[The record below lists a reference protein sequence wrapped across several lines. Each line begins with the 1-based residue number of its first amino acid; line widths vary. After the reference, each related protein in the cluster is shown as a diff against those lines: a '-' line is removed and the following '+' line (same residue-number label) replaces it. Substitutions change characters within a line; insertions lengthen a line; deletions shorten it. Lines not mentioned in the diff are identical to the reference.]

1 MSQNELLDQFVLEA
15 RDCIER
21 IGQRLLEVERKPEDA
36 ELLNDLFRTV
46 HTLKGNCGLFEF
58 APLETVV
65 HAAEDVLDQV
75 RHRKLA
81 YTNAIADTMLDS
93 LDLIT
98 ELIDEIEAD
107 GAISGEHQS
116 RADKL
121 AHSLRE
127 CLKGGKDAAAPAHA
141 AAPAKVAP
149 PPWLLDFANSQPAL
163 DAALQVVR
171 YRPEPECFFKGED
184 PMRLASA
191 TPGLVH
197 LQLDDS
203 QRWPGP
209 EAFDCYEC
217 RLSFLIAS
225 SAPAAYLEEHFRY
238 VPEQVEILPLSI
250 AKTASAIATA
260 NPADASAATS
270 APVAAAD
277 EAARRLV
284 ALRARELWADQVRV
298 LQEDAVS
305 PGARIAVRRTLR
317 QLIEGVGGEADEKA
331 NAQIAS
337 IERTADLVQW
347 IHDHSPVREAPADEA
362 AAAADAEHEQEA
374 EVEAGSPAGANVRR
388 ERSESSS
395 GGDKGQK
402 VLKIAQEKID
412 QLMDLIGE
420 MVVAKNGLPYLAQ
433 RAETVFGQRELA
445 REIKAQ
451 YSVINRIS
459 EDMQNAIMQVRM
471 MPVGVIFQR
480 FPRLVR
486 DISRRLGK
494 EVELVIEGEE
504 TEADKN
510 VIEALADPL
519 IHILRNSLDH
529 GLETAQVRLAAG
541 KPATG
546 VLKVSARQESDQVIL
561 EISDDGAGIDP
572 QRVRAKAIE
581 RGLVTADGAGSLSD
595 HEAVQLVFLP
605 GFSTAEQVS
614 DLSGRGVG
622 MDVVRTAVERVGGTV
637 TLASE
642 RGRGT
647 TLTLS
652 LPLSMAVTN
661 VMIVESHGARF
672 GVPMSLIVETVR
684 VHRDDIHRFKNSM
697 TVVLRGK
704 IVPLRPL
711 NELLGEDAQPLEN
724 EAGELAVLVCR
735 LPQGNVGFIVDEFRS
750 ATDIILKPLD
760 GVLGGLTHFAGTAL
774 MGDGSVLLILNPKD
788 LVS

>member
-21 IGQRLLEVERKPEDA
+21 IGQRLLEVERKPDDA

-116 RADKL
+116 RADRL

-127 CLKGGKDAAAPAHA
+127 CLKGSKDAAAPAQA

-149 PPWLLDFANSQPAL
+149 PQWLLDFAQSQPAL

-238 VPEQVEILPLSI
+238 VPEQIEIMPLSL
-250 AKTASAIATA
+250 AKAMAAA
-260 NPADASAATS
+260 PAAATEGGTES
-270 APVAAAD
+270 GAPVAAD
-277 EAARRLV
+277 DAARRLV
-284 ALRARELWADQVRV
+284 ALRARELWSDQVRV
-298 LQEDAVS
+298 LQEDGVS
-305 PGARIAVRRTLR
+305 AGAKTAVRRTLR
-317 QLIEGVGGEADEKA
+317 QLIEGVSGEADEKA
-331 NAQIAS
+331 GAQIAA
-337 IERTADLVQW
+337 IDRTSELVQW
-347 IHDHSPVREAPADEA
+347 IHDNSPVREAAADDA
-362 AAAADAEHEQEA
+362 AAEAEHDADTETGGA
-374 EVEAGSPAGANVRR
+374 AGASARR
-388 ERSESSS
+388 ERSEGSP

-684 VHRDDIHRFKNSM
+684 VHRDDIHRFKNAM

-711 NELLGEDAQPLEN
+711 NELLGHDAAPLEN

>member
-21 IGQRLLEVERKPEDA
+21 IGQRLLEVERKPDDA

-58 APLETVV
+58 APLQTVV

-75 RHRKLA
+75 RHRKLS

-98 ELIDEIEAD
+98 GLIDEIEAD

-116 RADKL
+116 RADRL
-121 AHSLRE
+121 AESLRA
-127 CLKGGKDAAAPAHA
+127 CLKGGRVADTQPAATVTATAAAP
-141 AAPAKVAP
+141 PK
-149 PPWLLDFANSQPAL
+149 WLIDFAQSQPAL

-203 QRWPGP
+203 QRWPSA
-209 EAFDCYEC
+209 EAFDCYQC

-238 VPEQVEILPLSI
+238 VPEQVEILPLSL
-250 AKTASAIATA
+250 AKKAPAAAA
-260 NPADASAATS
+260 NPADASSGAA
-270 APVAAAD
+270 APAAAD

-284 ALRARELWADQVRV
+284 TLRARELWADQLRV

-305 PGARIAVRRTLR
+305 PGAKTAVRRTLR
-317 QLIEGVGGEADEKA
+317 QLIEGVAGEADETA
-331 NAQIAS
+331 NAQIAA
-337 IERTADLVQW
+337 IERTGELVQW
-347 IHDHSPVREAPADEA
+347 IQDNSPVRQTPAEESAPEAEPEPEAESGQPA
-362 AAAADAEHEQEA
+362 AA
-374 EVEAGSPAGANVRR
+374 GVRR
-388 ERSESSS
+388 ERSE
-395 GGDKGQK
+395 GGPAGDKGQK

-529 GLETAQVRLAAG
+529 GLEIAQVRLAAG

-581 RGLVTADGAGSLSD
+581 RGLVTADGASSLSD

-684 VHRDDIHRFKNSM
+684 VHREEIHRFKNSM

-711 NELLGEDAQPLEN
+711 NELLGHDAAPLEN